1 MDYYMTI
8 SKAVKL
14 LHNYEIECD
23 VKDVRQ
29 WIAKGKILATE
40 NGKDYDIAEKAVLD
54 FLVD

>member
-1 MDYYMTI
+1 MTI